1 MSLEDLQKKQAE
13 AAQFAMKMVKEK
25 DPKVLQEMAEALQAK
40 CAGLLNLA
48 KGLAAAW
55 PQAAETGP
63 ETVVK
68 LTPAQRER
76 IVEQTK
82 VGLESV
88 TLRDTQKMQW
98 SKKMGSITPREVEA
112 AAAKEAAQLR
122 LISETRTQVE
132 KIVKELKKLNV
143 PELAD
148 AIAEMERD
156 PTLGLSQKK

>member
-40 CAGLLNLA
+40 CAGLLNIA
-48 KGLAAAW
+48 KSLAASW

-156 PTLGLSQKK
+156 PTLGLSKKR

>member
-40 CAGLLNLA
+40 CAGLLNIA
-48 KGLAAAW
+48 KSLAAAW

-156 PTLGLSQKK
+156 PTLGLSKKR

>member
-13 AAQFAMKMVKEK
+13 AAQFAMKMVNEK
-25 DPKVLQEMAEALQAK
+25 DPKRLQEMAEALQSK
-40 CAGLLNLA
+40 CAGMLSMA
-48 KGLAAAW
+48 KSIAAAW
-55 PQAAETGP
+55 PQPAETGP

-88 TLRDTQKMQW
+88 TLRDTEKMQW
-98 SKKMGSITPREVEA
+98 SKRMGTLTPREVEA

-122 LISETRTQVE
+122 LISDTKTQVE
-132 KIVKELKKLNV
+132 KIIKELKKLNV
-143 PELAD
+143 PELAE

-156 PTLGLSQKK
+156 PTLGLSKK

>member
-1 MSLEDLQKKQAE
+1 MSLEDLQKKHRE
-13 AAQFAMKMVKEK
+13 AAQYAMKMVNEK
-25 DPKVLQEMAEALQAK
+25 DPKRLQEMAEALQAK
-40 CAGLLNLA
+40 CADLLGMA
-48 KGLAAAW
+48 KSIAAAW
-55 PQAAETGP
+55 PQPAETGP

-88 TLRDTQKMQW
+88 TLRDTEKTQW
-98 SKKMGSITPREVEA
+98 SKKMASITPREVEA

-122 LISETRTQVE
+122 LISDTKTQVE
-132 KIVKELKKLNV
+132 KIIRELKKLDV
-143 PELAD
+143 PELAE

-156 PTLGLSQKK
+156 PTLGLSKKK